1 MSFSQNSDHKINLQ
15 SEKRKELKKIINS
28 KDLDWGVKFERLKIE
43 NERISEIYKRKENFF
58 RNHEDDEKT
67 RE

>member
-15 SEKRKELKKIINS
+15 EEKRKELKKIINS

-43 NERISEIYKRKENFF
+43 N
-58 RNHEDDEKT
+58 
-67 RE
+67 